1 MGTAR
6 VQHLVSFAVFD
17 KEMVAARVEIVC
29 VYATSVLLRC
39 WHREGSD
46 TRHQIPDHIPCF
58 EFGLDKAVVLAL
70 ESGIPEEVGWAL
82 HGLLL
87 AFPGAVCAGGAL
99 GRRAL
104 RRGGGEG
111 KSLPS
116 QIFTCAVGARRR
128 ASHL

>member
-29 VYATSVLLRC
+29 VYTAPVLLRG

-70 ESGIPEEVGWAL
+70 ESGIPVDVAKVQGKDTAILFHRRVEGRVGLACNARHRAACDPICKHL
-82 HGLLL
+82 H
-87 AFPGAVCAGGAL
+87 
-99 GRRAL
+99 
-104 RRGGGEG
+104 
-111 KSLPS
+111 
-116 QIFTCAVGARRR
+116 
-128 ASHL
+128 